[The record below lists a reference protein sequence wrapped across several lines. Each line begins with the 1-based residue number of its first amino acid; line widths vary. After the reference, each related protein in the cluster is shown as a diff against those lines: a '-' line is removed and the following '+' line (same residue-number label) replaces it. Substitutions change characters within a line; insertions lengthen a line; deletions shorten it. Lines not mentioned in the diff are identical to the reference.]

1 MTDSLATP
9 VSNNLIMVRTRASTL
24 SIREPVNKVSQQ
36 RKALIATVITL
47 TTVGVVLQT
56 SEVRYNPKP
65 YHTSILTGEAWVNE
79 MIDGHP
85 DRLMDNTGVRK
96 HVFNRLKKELVQ
108 KGGLMARRHVGITEQ
123 IGTFLYQ
130 LVTNLSVRK
139 MAERFQRSNETIS
152 K

>member
-1 MTDSLATP
+1 
-9 VSNNLIMVRTRASTL
+9 
-24 SIREPVNKVSQQ
+24 
-36 RKALIATVITL
+36 
-47 TTVGVVLQT
+47 
-56 SEVRYNPKP
+56 
-65 YHTSILTGEAWVNE
+65 

-85 DRLMDNTGVRK
+85 DRLMDNTGVWK
-96 HVFNRLKKELVQ
+96 HVFKRLKKELVQ

-130 LVTNLSVRK
+130 LVTNLSVWK